1 MKYPIGMIKY
11 IVLTVWLLLSGFSNA
26 QSKTTIDS
34 LWMAT
39 SYLQAIQRSIPKETK
54 EVALKMQQ
62 LDSLIGLGNQQK
74 QILEKQLNVIISD
87 KPKETNDFLKQYE
100 LVLQSAILL
109 KTDLNQNQFGTKQTN
124 KEMAYL
130 DKKSAYLIDKL
141 YFYAKYWKSKIKENT
156 H

>member
-1 MKYPIGMIKY
+1 MIKY

>member
-1 MKYPIGMIKY
+1 MIKY
-11 IVLTVWLLLSGFSNA
+11 IVITALLLLSGFTNA
-26 QSKTTIDS
+26 QNKTTIDS
-34 LWMAT
+34 LFIVK
-39 SYLQAIQRSIPKETK
+39 SYLQTIQNSLPKETK

-74 QILEKQLNVIISD
+74 QILERQLSVILND
-87 KPKETNDFLKQYE
+87 KPKEINDFLHQYD
-100 LVLQSAILL
+100 LVLHSAIIL
-109 KTDLNQNQFGTKQTN
+109 KSDLKANQFGTKQTN

>member
-1 MKYPIGMIKY
+1 MIKS
-11 IVLTVWLLLSGFSNA
+11 IAISALLLLSVFTNA
-26 QSKTTIDS
+26 QSKKTIDS
-34 LWMAT
+34 LWMVT

>member
-1 MKYPIGMIKY
+1 MIKY

-39 SYLQAIQRSIPKETK
+39 SYLQAIQKSIPKDTK

-62 LDSLIGLGNQQK
+62 LDSLIGLGT
-74 QILEKQLNVIISD
+74 EKKGIVERQLNKILID
-87 KPKETNDFLKQYE
+87 NPTKTNDFLKQYD

-130 DKKSAYLIDKL
+130 DEKSAYLIDKL